1 MPFRSIII
9 WGTSLTKRDPS
20 NNAGKGS
27 IWRPLTSL
35 SCGRVGISHIS
46 HDETAGLLLAADE
59 SGVVVIWSIVG
70 EDGSSL
76 SVLQKCKVEA
86 MSEGK
91 VYACEHFQDKYT
103 DNKKFPVD
111 HDDQE
116 STTDYDLLKFID
128 HKSEDTVETMI
139 KKYPLHSSKKFD
151 NLQEIVR
158 LKLNRKVTATLLL
171 SSFLQVFIGT
181 EDGKLFTCPNLS
193 SNEFKE
199 IVHAHRPTHFAT
211 AGSIISLQFGNFYH
225 TEQILVPA
233 VYVVYSSGLATVIQL
248 NTLQLIGYST
258 NHTKMK
264 EEHLSYLRDCEEE
277 SGHIDHHHHHRTID
291 ICIANSFYEKL
302 LPPDLLTVNI
312 FLAEDQLTGGSI
324 LSTTSPTKQGVGSDT
339 NKDRGTHSHSNFL
352 ANAFK
357 TTSSSLLD
365 RSKGDLYGSSDDI
378 PFIRRRMNPKI
389 IPRYLMI
396 VRGKYLFTYDLHKFK
411 RASTHKCL
419 AGYSGKCLSATTVSQ
434 KSIVAYKF
442 LSYFKHEKDDDENGN
457 DDSDD
462 GHSHESILCV
472 SYVNS
477 DGIHGLFATKEK
489 APLGH
494 HNFLD
499 TIIEDHS
506 HLSFGAVLPNG
517 NCYLNDSD
525 RIIYNITTSI
535 LNSTYKLNHPLPD
548 RASPDSAAPSRTM
561 MLLSGRESILAS
573 KNSLRSKRRS
583 SVIGRISAAAPT
595 DLSLIF
601 KKSMDQRQKEELI
614 GVKGSPSTME
624 GSDDEGDTFNPSPSS
639 SSGGNRNNWKS
650 SSTTATTKAL
660 STMNET
666 GLALQERGDRINR
679 LAHQSDDL
687 REGASQFRDNAKKQ
701 KEILKKRS
709 SLFSWG

>member
-1 MPFRSIII
+1 MPYRSIII

-20 NNAGKGS
+20 NSAGKGS

-70 EDGSSL
+70 ENGSGAL

-86 MSEGK
+86 MNEGK
-91 VYACEHFQDKYT
+91 MIACEHFQDKYT
-103 DNKKFPVD
+103 DNRKSPVD
-111 HDDQE
+111 HDENEEGEGD
-116 STTDYDLLKFID
+116 STDYDLHKFID
-128 HKSEDTVETMI
+128 HKSDEAVEM
-139 KKYPLHSSKKFD
+139 KMKYPLHSSKKFD

-158 LKLNRKVTATLLL
+158 TKLNRKITATLLL
-171 SSFLQVFIGT
+171 SSFLQAFIGT
-181 EDGKLFTCPNLS
+181 EDGKLFTCSNLS

-225 TEQILVPA
+225 TEQVLVPA
-233 VYVVYSSGLATVIQL
+233 VYVVYRSGLATVIQL
-248 NTLQLIGYST
+248 NTLQLIGYSSS
-258 NHTKMK
+258 HTKMK
-264 EEHLSYLRDCEEE
+264 EEYLSYLRESEED
-277 SGHIDHHHHHRTID
+277 SCHRDHHHHHRSVD

-302 LPPDLLTVNI
+302 LPPDLLSVNI

-339 NKDRGTHSHSNFL
+339 NKDRGTHSSFL
-352 ANAFK
+352 SNAFK
-357 TTSSSLLD
+357 TTSSFD
-365 RSKGDLYGSSDDI
+365 RSKGDLYGSSDEVPVI
-378 PFIRRRMNPKI
+378 KRRMNPTI

-411 RASTHKCL
+411 RASSHNCL
-419 AGYSGKCLSATTVSQ
+419 AGYSGKSLFATTVSQ

-442 LSYFKHEKDDDENGN
+442 LSYFKHEKDGDDDDVD

-477 DGIHGLFATKEK
+477 DGMHGLFAVKEK

-499 TIIEDHS
+499 AVLEDHS

-548 RASPDSAAPSRTM
+548 RASPDSAAPSRSM

-573 KNSLRSKRRS
+573 KNSLRTRRRS

-601 KKSMDQRQKEELI
+601 RKSMDQRQKDELI
-614 GVKGSPSTME
+614 GGKGSPSTME
-624 GSDDEGDTFNPSPSS
+624 GSDDEDDTFNPSPSS
-639 SSGGNRNNWKS
+639 SSGGNRSNLKS
-650 SSTTATTKAL
+650 STTKAL

-666 GLALQERGDRINR
+666 GLALQERGERINR

>member
-1 MPFRSIII
+1 M
-9 WGTSLTKRDPS
+9 
-20 NNAGKGS
+20 N
-27 IWRPLTSL
+27 
-35 SCGRVGISHIS
+35 
-46 HDETAGLLLAADE
+46 
-59 SGVVVIWSIVG
+59 
-70 EDGSSL
+70 
-76 SVLQKCKVEA
+76 
-86 MSEGK
+86 EGK
-91 VYACEHFQDKYT
+91 VIACEHFQDKYT

-116 STTDYDLLKFID
+116 STDYDLHKFID
-128 HKSEDTVETMI
+128 HKSEDTVETMM
-139 KKYPLHSSKKFD
+139 KYSLHSSKKFD
-151 NLQEIVR
+151 NLQEILR
-158 LKLNRKVTATLLL
+158 IKLNRRVTATLLL
-171 SSFLQVFIGT
+171 SSFLQAFIGT
-181 EDGKLFTCPNLS
+181 EDGKLFTYPNLS
-193 SNEFKE
+193 SNDFKE

-233 VYVVYSSGLATVIQL
+233 VFVVYRSGLATVIQL

-258 NHTKMK
+258 SHTKMK
-264 EEHLSYLRDCEEE
+264 EEHSEEEE
-277 SGHIDHHHHHRTID
+277 SCHRDHHHHHHHRTVD

-302 LPPDLLTVNI
+302 RPPDLLTVNI

-324 LSTTSPTKQGVGSDT
+324 LSSTSPTKQGVGSDT
-339 NKDRGTHSHSNFL
+339 NKDRGTHRHSSFL
-352 ANAFK
+352 SNAFK
-357 TTSSSLLD
+357 TTSSSLD
-365 RSKGDLYGSSDDI
+365 RNKGDLYGSSDDV

-411 RASTHKCL
+411 RASSHKCL

-442 LSYFKHEKDDDENGN
+442 LSYFKHEKDDGDEDGN

-462 GHSHESILCV
+462 GQSHESILCV

-499 TIIEDHS
+499 TILEDHS

-535 LNSTYKLNHPLPD
+535 LNSAYKLNHPLPD
-548 RASPDSAAPSRTM
+548 RASPDSAAPSHTM
-561 MLLSGRESILAS
+561 MLVSGRESILAS
-573 KNSLRSKRRS
+573 KNSLRSRRRS

-601 KKSMDQRQKEELI
+601 RKSMDQRQKDELI
-614 GVKGSPSTME
+614 GHGVKGSPSTME
-624 GSDDEGDTFNPSPSS
+624 GSDDEGDTFNPNPSS
-639 SSGGNRNNWKS
+639 SSTTTGGNRNNWKS

-666 GLALQERGDRINR
+666 GLVLQERGDRINR

-687 REGASQFRDNAKKQ
+687 KEGASQFRDNAKKQ